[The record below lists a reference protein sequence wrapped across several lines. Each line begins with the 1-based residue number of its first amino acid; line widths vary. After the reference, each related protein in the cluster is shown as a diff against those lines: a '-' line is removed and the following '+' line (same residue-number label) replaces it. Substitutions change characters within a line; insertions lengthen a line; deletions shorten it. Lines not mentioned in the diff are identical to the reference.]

1 MLISY
6 LRSVRRGCEAP
17 RSPLRR
23 GQRLHFAYQLHGDVM
38 RRRECACVWD
48 MCLTVYMCLTEFVC
62 VCRYVR
68 CDVDYRLGASR
79 RAPPCSDD
87 RAPIRAGTKLM
98 WVVVGAD

>member
-1 MLISY
+1 
-6 LRSVRRGCEAP
+6 
-17 RSPLRR
+17 
-23 GQRLHFAYQLHGDVM
+23 M

-48 MCLTVYMCLTEFVC
+48 MLHGVYVSDEFVC
-62 VCRYVR
+62 VSVR
-68 CDVDYRLGASR
+68 ALCDVDYRSGASR